1 MTTTLLMLIVAVM
14 VFCAA
19 IVLLAPMVFGQSQE
33 AKHILEVVG
42 RTSEQATKVEPRI
55 SPSETLQQFGRMVRG
70 RLGFAESTKTKKR
83 LSAAGYRGASA
94 GELFFAMQCLIPLTG
109 VLVGSFIS
117 TNTMFWVCSL
127 GAIGYIAPDFW
138 LTTRINKRKRQ
149 IRLSLPDAIDLL
161 VICVDAGLG
170 LDQALIRVTDELAL
184 SHPQIHQELIQV
196 NLGQRAG
203 LSRLEAWRA
212 LAERT
217 DVEEFAAFANMLTQ
231 TDRFGTPIAK
241 ALARFA
247 EDLRQD
253 RRQRVEEAAVKTKI
267 KIIFPLVFFI
277 FPSIFIAIAVPP
289 FFSIMKT
296 LKGIGQ

>member
-1 MTTTLLMLIVAVM
+1 MTPTLFLLVLAVM
-14 VFCAA
+14 VFCGAV
-19 IVLLAPMVFGQSQE
+19 VLLAPMVFGQSQE
-33 AKHILEVVG
+33 AKHILKVVG
-42 RTSEQATKVEPRI
+42 RTKEPVAQGALI
-55 SPSETLQQFGRMVRG
+55 SPTETLQRFSRVIRA
-70 RLGFAESTKTKKR
+70 RFGFAENIKTKKR
-83 LSAAGYRGASA
+83 LSAAGYRSSSA
-94 GELFFAMQCLIPLTG
+94 GEVFFAIQCLTPLVG
-109 VLVGSFIS
+109 AVVGSFIPF
-117 TNTMFWVCSL
+117 NTMFWICSL
-127 GAIGYIAPDFW
+127 GALGYIAPDFW

-184 SHPQIHQELIQV
+184 SHPQIHQELNQV

-203 LSRLEAWRA
+203 LSRLDAWRA

-289 FFSIMKT
+289 FFSIMRT